1 MLFSLAR
8 FIQSAQSAARSPL
21 LAARSLLL
29 AAALMPA
36 AGPLWSQCSMCKQ
49 TASYQKESAIEAL
62 NQGIIL
68 LAIPPAVIL
77 GGLVWLTYRHRD
89 GYRPRQ

>member
-1 MLFSLAR
+1 MFSSARLSWTKFAGALAR
-8 FIQSAQSAARSPL
+8 LAL
-21 LAARSLLL
+21 LTV
-29 AAALMPA
+29 ALMLA
-36 AGPLWSQCSMCKQ
+36 AGPVWAQCQMCKK

-68 LAIPPAVIL
+68 LAIPPAAII

-89 GYRPRQ
+89 GYRPEG